1 MTKCWMKKGIGQK
14 LEPSDEI
21 ALAYIKKLKPGADV
35 EVDIRRPR
43 NVQFHKKWFALA
55 KVVFDNQEQYGD
67 FDEFRKELTMLS
79 GWWKEHHHAS
89 GKISYAA
96 KSIAFDKMDE
106 EQFTEMFDRSIDV
119 AIKTFIPG
127 TDKGEL
133 INAVLEFA

>member
-1 MTKCWMKKGIGQK
+1 MTKCWMKKGVGQK

-43 NVQFHKKWFALA
+43 NIKFHRKWMALA
-55 KVVFDNQEQYGD
+55 KVVFDNQEKYQD
-67 FDEFRKELTMLS
+67 FEEFRKELTMLS

-89 GKISYAA
+89 GKISYVA
-96 KSIAFDKMDE
+96 KSISFTNMEQEDFDKM
-106 EQFTEMFDRSIDV
+106 FDKSIDV
-119 AIKTFIPG
+119 AIKIFIPG